1 MINAYHHIRDTMRTV
16 NGIDD
21 LRTAA
26 FYLAIERVADAY
38 LQRGVFP

>member
-1 MINAYHHIRDTMRTV
+1 MHTV

-26 FYLAIERVADAY
+26 FYYAIERVAQAY